1 MGSMLLWL
9 EGDTDSV
16 CVCVCGGGG
25 GQCYRF
31 EREAQTV
38 REWELSYCGEMEAQR
53 ECEGVGA
60 IVVRGRDR
68 QTQCV

>member
-1 MGSMLLWL
+1 MWGW
-9 EGDTDSV
+9 
-16 CVCVCGGGG
+16 GGGGWG

-31 EREAQTV
+31 ERQTV
-38 REWELSYCGEMEAQR
+38 REWELSYCGEREAQR

>member
-1 MGSMLLWL
+1 MC
-9 EGDTDSV
+9 ER
-16 CVCVCGGGG
+16 